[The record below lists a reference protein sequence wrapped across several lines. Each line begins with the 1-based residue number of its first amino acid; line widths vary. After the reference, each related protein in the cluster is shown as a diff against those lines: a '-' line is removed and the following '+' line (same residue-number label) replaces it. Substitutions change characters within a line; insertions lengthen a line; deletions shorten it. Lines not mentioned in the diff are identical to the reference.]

1 MSYSKG
7 HPATALHTL
16 LGSASKLTRGQSYSF
31 KKLKRAINTQNSD
44 TTHQIEAASTPVT
57 ITIVTQPPLGV
68 GVGEL
73 FRVQVRLTIAD
84 GSPVPCRGV
93 EAVVTDASI
102 VFETAATF
110 IARTSGEVPTDVL
123 SKWSKITLDPT
134 RLKVFSDNQGMATFT
149 LRVLRGAK
157 ADFKL
162 YFTSGS
168 RRSPKTTT
176 IQLANPIAKVQWVRP
191 AAGQVAE
198 VQAHNLTYLLFKN
211 RESFFS
217 NMKIKFPFVQH
228 IQALPNG
235 TAQPMPMVRL
245 LDNDGYPVEAALGNV
260 EVRFLADLTTPEL
273 HSAVHQLSNSESFSN
288 NFNRMGPLEKSK
300 WVFTLLMQGA
310 RRLNVVPI
318 PQARISACWSACRT
332 VDNEEDCLG
341 FSSLSWRDGA
351 KNHIIMCG
359 LSMFVAEGVDWLSI
373 MLYAVTGIMILQMLA
388 QVIFIVLRKG
398 NGIHGPYSFAT
409 RRRQAQHDYTWY
421 GMRSF
426 KKQVLA
432 ARIGKT
438 TWDFRRARMADAA
451 NYVGLTISNSI
462 IIFFLVTFVVALVVL
477 TFAWHI
483 TRGILFHPILWNYF
497 LVPMIAPLI
506 LNIAIKKVF
515 VYKIIT
521 SQSKPMRDRLRLRRV
536 FHSYDLVMVVFRLFT
551 GPITALFR
559 AIMGFGV
566 TILTLP
572 FMDRSP
578 IPGWLERYMLLDM
591 GSQAFH
597 AMVLM
602 HHRLSNPVM
611 NVAIELWS
619 HATFRRMGAN
629 LAVSL
634 RHESALGADDNA
646 GYRYFGGDRYK
657 KKTKHDD
664 CGKEGESKERSG
676 DSTFNKNTA
685 IIPADSARVAC
696 VEVEMHTV

>member
-1 MSYSKG
+1 
-7 HPATALHTL
+7 
-16 LGSASKLTRGQSYSF
+16 
-31 KKLKRAINTQNSD
+31 
-44 TTHQIEAASTPVT
+44 
-57 ITIVTQPPLGV
+57 
-68 GVGEL
+68 
-73 FRVQVRLTIAD
+73 
-84 GSPVPCRGV
+84 
-93 EAVVTDASI
+93 
-102 VFETAATF
+102 
-110 IARTSGEVPTDVL
+110 
-123 SKWSKITLDPT
+123 
-134 RLKVFSDNQGMATFT
+134 
-149 LRVLRGAK
+149 
-157 ADFKL
+157 
-162 YFTSGS
+162 
-168 RRSPKTTT
+168 
-176 IQLANPIAKVQWVRP
+176 
-191 AAGQVAE
+191 
-198 VQAHNLTYLLFKN
+198 
-211 RESFFS
+211 
-217 NMKIKFPFVQH
+217 
-228 IQALPNG
+228 
-235 TAQPMPMVRL
+235 
-245 LDNDGYPVEAALGNV
+245 
-260 EVRFLADLTTPEL
+260 
-273 HSAVHQLSNSESFSN
+273 
-288 NFNRMGPLEKSK
+288 
-300 WVFTLLMQGA
+300 
-310 RRLNVVPI
+310 
-318 PQARISACWSACRT
+318 
-332 VDNEEDCLG
+332 
-341 FSSLSWRDGA
+341 
-351 KNHIIMCG
+351 MC
-359 LSMFVAEGVDWLSI
+359 
-373 MLYAVTGIMILQMLA
+373 
-388 QVIFIVLRKG
+388 K
-398 NGIHGPYSFAT
+398 
-409 RRRQAQHDYTWY
+409 
-421 GMRSF
+421 
-426 KKQVLA
+426 
-432 ARIGKT
+432 
-438 TWDFRRARMADAA
+438 AA

-483 TRGILFHPILWNYF
+483 TRGILFHPILWNYV

-506 LNIAIKKVF
+506 LNIAIKEVF

-646 GYRYFGGDRYK
+646 GVPCSEDWIEDEKYAAGHKLYVEMTRTTAPRPFTPKELWTVTRTGRRGFGPMRWHLAVMLIRCPWLRKYRYFGGDRYK